1 MAVKTLL
8 FFLLAG
14 LGLSLGQDQRVFGR
28 SDEVSLSG
36 KILHIKVGEDDLVN
50 GQSFKFWERILDRAK
65 EEEAKGII
73 FDLDTPGGLAF
84 PTEELMTEIAN
95 VGIPTVAFVNP
106 KAISA
111 GSFIAISTDEI
122 YMTPGSKIGSSAI
135 VSGSGMEIGKEMRA
149 KLESYFGAQVRYI
162 AKQKGYRPEVIEA
175 MMFLSEEERKIGD
188 VVVKPGGLLNLNSS
202 EATKML
208 EDGPLLA
215 KAEVE
220 TFEELLKLKGWDQ
233 DEVVTAEPTGFEK
246 LAWWIASYSGLLIM
260 IGLGGGY
267 FELKTPGFGVGG
279 IVCLSAFGVFF
290 FGNYMAGN
298 MAGYELA
305 AVFVVGLALIAVEIF
320 VIPGFG
326 VAGIAGFFLVV
337 GALAFSMLDGVEW
350 QKYQW
355 GGTDEGD
362 LLSAFERPAWNLALG
377 IFGSLGL
384 LFVMMKYLPQ
394 LKFVEKTMLPGA
406 LPRGNGSEQLPA
418 SELIGVTGVAASDL
432 RPNGKAEIDGKVIEV
447 LAEGEFIDQ
456 GESVRVVSSDGMG
469 VAVKRVKS

>member
-1 MAVKTLL
+1 
-8 FFLLAG
+8 
-14 LGLSLGQDQRVFGR
+14 
-28 SDEVSLSG
+28 
-36 KILHIKVGEDDLVN
+36 
-50 GQSFKFWERILDRAK
+50 
-65 EEEAKGII
+65 
-73 FDLDTPGGLAF
+73 
-84 PTEELMTEIAN
+84 
-95 VGIPTVAFVNP
+95 
-106 KAISA
+106 
-111 GSFIAISTDEI
+111 
-122 YMTPGSKIGSSAI
+122 
-135 VSGSGMEIGKEMRA
+135 
-149 KLESYFGAQVRYI
+149 
-162 AKQKGYRPEVIEA
+162 
-175 MMFLSEEERKIGD
+175 
-188 VVVKPGGLLNLNSS
+188 
-202 EATKML
+202 
-208 EDGPLLA
+208 
-215 KAEVE
+215 
-220 TFEELLKLKGWDQ
+220 
-233 DEVVTAEPTGFEK
+233 
-246 LAWWIASYSGLLIM
+246 
-260 IGLGGGY
+260 
-267 FELKTPGFGVGG
+267 
-279 IVCLSAFGVFF
+279 
-290 FGNYMAGN
+290 MAGN